1 MGTNTAGK
9 IQVYSTVPPLNPNPN
24 KPSVEDATLSQL
36 QDQTFTTEMKRALVP
51 ISYSADAIPNP
62 LNTQLARIFLINMNA
77 NISSLLLADGA
88 FDGQILLLVLKQDAT
103 GSRTLGY
110 NASKTQG
117 GFDVGVP
124 VLNGTA
130 NSRDYHQLIWNA
142 TNAKWD
148 FLPNLRRYP

>member
-9 IQVYSTVPPLNPNPN
+9 IQVYSTVPLLNPNPN
-24 KPSVEDATLSQL
+24 KPSVEDATLLQL
-36 QDQTFTTEMKRALVP
+36 QDQVYSAEMKRALVP
-51 ISYSADAIPNP
+51 MSYDANSIPNP

-77 NISSLLLADGA
+77 NIASLLLADGA

-103 GSRTLGY
+103 GGRTLGY
-110 NASKTQG
+110 DASKTQG
-117 GFDVGVP
+117 GLDVGVP

-130 NSRDYHQLIWNA
+130 LSRDYHQLIWNLISG
-142 TNAKWD
+142 KWD